1 MYDLE
6 NAAKRKL
13 ATMPILTIAISAGA
27 PGKPGK
33 PPMHGKGCEC
43 EDCAEE
49 MPVDTEEPSSP
60 GEMMED

>member
-1 MYDLE
+1 
-6 NAAKRKL
+6 
-13 ATMPILTIAISAGA
+13 
-27 PGKPGK
+27 
-33 PPMHGKGCEC
+33 MHGKGCEC